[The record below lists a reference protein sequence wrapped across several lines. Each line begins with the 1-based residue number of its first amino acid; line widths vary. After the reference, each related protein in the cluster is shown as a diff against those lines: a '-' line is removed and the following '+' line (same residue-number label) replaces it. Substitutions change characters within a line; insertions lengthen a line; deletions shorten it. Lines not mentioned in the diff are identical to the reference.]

1 MRFRT
6 AVITAA
12 TLACSGCGSVTEP
25 STRLPVSTPPAIPAT
40 PPATPATPPAPPFV
54 TTGSAA
60 WTLEL
65 TSFKVRLFRREPGGP
80 LQYEPETL
88 ALKEIGG
95 RSSAILLSLDVDV
108 AGGNRDRVCT
118 DAQMVA
124 GEIIRAGATRDLV
137 VTMGYCMPYAVTTAE
152 VTEVSFTATF
162 ADDGGKV
169 GQVRGTANVTG
180 CTLGGRPGLISCK

>member
-1 MRFRT
+1 MRYRT
-6 AVITAA
+6 AIITAA
-12 TLACSGCGSVTEP
+12 TLAFSGCGSVTEP

-40 PPATPATPPAPPFV
+40 PPAPPFV

-65 TSFKVRLFRREPGGP
+65 LSFKVKLFRREPGAP

-95 RSSAILLSLDVDV
+95 QSSATLRYIYVDV
-108 AGGNRDRVCT
+108 PGVVRVPGGNNVSDCT
-118 DAQMVA
+118 DAQMVV
-124 GEIIRAGATRDLV
+124 GEIIGARATRDLA
-137 VTMGYCMPYAVTTAE
+137 VTMGYCMPYAVTNAE
-152 VTEVSFTATF
+152 VTEVSFTAIF

-169 GQVRGTANVTG
+169 GQVRGSANVTG
-180 CTLGGRPGLISCK
+180 CTLGGKPGLISCK

>member
-1 MRFRT
+1 MRYHT
-6 AVITAA
+6 ALIAA
-12 TLACSGCGSVTEP
+12 TTLASTGCGSATEP
-25 STRLPVSTPPAIPAT
+25 STRSPVPPPTVAPR
-40 PPATPATPPAPPFV
+40 PPIV

-65 TSFKVRLFRREPGGP
+65 LSFKVKLFRREPGAP
-80 LQYEPETL
+80 LQYVPETL

-95 RSSAILLSLDVDV
+95 RSSALLRYIYVDV
-108 AGGNRDRVCT
+108 PGVVHLPGGNNVSDCT

-124 GEIIRAGATRDLV
+124 GEIIGAGATRDLA
-137 VTMGYCMPYAVTTAE
+137 VTMGYCMPYAVTYAE

-169 GQVRGTANVTG
+169 GQVRGSANVTG
-180 CTLGGRPGLISCK
+180 CTLGGKPGLISCK

>member
-1 MRFRT
+1 MHYRT

-12 TLACSGCGSVTEP
+12 MLAFSGCGSVTEP
-25 STRLPVSTPPAIPAT
+25 STRLPATRLPAT
-40 PPATPATPPAPPFV
+40 PPPPPLV

-65 TSFKVRLFRREPGGP
+65 TSFKVKLFRREPGAP

-95 RSSAILLSLDVDV
+95 RSSAILLSLYVDV
-108 AGGNRDRVCT
+108 PGGRRDGDCT

-124 GEIIRAGATRDLV
+124 GEIIGAGATRDLA
-137 VTMGYCMPYAVTTAE
+137 VTMGYCMTYAVTSHE

-162 ADDGGKV
+162 ADDAGKV
-169 GQVRGTANVTG
+169 GQVRGSANVTG
-180 CTLGGRPGLISCK
+180 CTLGGKPGLISCK

>member
-1 MRFRT
+1 MRCRT

-12 TLACSGCGSVTEP
+12 TLAFSGCGSVTEP
-25 STRLPVSTPPAIPAT
+25 PTRLPVSTPPAV
-40 PPATPATPPAPPFV
+40 PATPPAPPFV

-65 TSFKVRLFRREPGGP
+65 TSFKVKLFRREPGAP

-95 RSSAILLSLDVDV
+95 RSSAILLSLYVDV
-108 AGGNRDRVCT
+108 PGGQRDGDCPG
-118 DAQMVA
+118 AP
-124 GEIIRAGATRDLV
+124 GEIIGAGATRDLA
-137 VTMGYCMPYAVTTAE
+137 VTMGYCIPYAVTNAE

-162 ADDGGKV
+162 ADDAGKV
-169 GQVRGTANVTG
+169 GQVRGSANVTG
-180 CTLGGRPGLISCK
+180 CTLGGKPGLISCK

>member
-1 MRFRT
+1 MRYRT

-12 TLACSGCGSVTEP
+12 TLAFSGCGSVTEP
-25 STRLPVSTPPAIPAT
+25 STRPPVSTPPAI
-40 PPATPATPPAPPFV
+40 PATPPAPPFV

-65 TSFKVRLFRREPGGP
+65 TSFKVQLFRCEPGAP

-95 RSSAILLSLDVDV
+95 R
-108 AGGNRDRVCT
+108 
-118 DAQMVA
+118 
-124 GEIIRAGATRDLV
+124 
-137 VTMGYCMPYAVTTAE
+137 

-162 ADDGGKV
+162 ADEGGKV
-169 GQVRGTANVTG
+169 GQVRGSANVTG
-180 CTLGGRPGLISCK
+180 CTLGGKPGLISCK